1 MDPSPESSFVSP
13 GWRRRRSISGRELQA
28 NKQALTFK
36 IWEPELRVL
45 NSEERTRRFGIQ
57 SELLRGGAASAAE
70 PCRARWPLRLW
81 SKRHAIGRRLLGS
94 V

>member
-28 NKQALTFK
+28 NKQALTFT

-45 NSEERTRRFGIQ
+45 NSEERGGLGFRASSSGEARRQ
-57 SELLRGGAASAAE
+57 RRSPAELAG
-70 PCRARWPLRLW
+70 P
-81 SKRHAIGRRLLGS
+81 
-94 V
+94 